1 MLERHVRHRLAQ
13 VRVHLARGGEDAL
26 HARRRDRDGEV
37 LLGYYVGMVNEV
49 AVVRRPAPGPP
60 SPRRGPP
67 SPRREGYLRCDARRP
82 RDATRRASRRIFM
95 GEHEDSARRPRCPM
109 SIITP
114 RSRPGRG
121 ANFKLYV
128 GS

>member
-1 MLERHVRHRLAQ
+1 MSGCALIQRWLQPACLSLTWTCELPHTHTQPPRFSLSVVSFRVVGGEEGVLERHVRHRLAQ

-67 SPRREGYLRCDARRP
+67 SP
-82 RDATRRASRRIFM
+82 
-95 GEHEDSARRPRCPM
+95 
-109 SIITP
+109 
-114 RSRPGRG
+114 
-121 ANFKLYV
+121 KV
-128 GS
+128 

>member
-1 MLERHVRHRLAQ
+1 MLERHVRHPLAQ

-60 SPRRGPP
+60 SPKCGPP
-67 SPRREGYLRCDARRP
+67 SPREVYLKCDARRP

-109 SIITP
+109 SIIT
-114 RSRPGRG
+114 RPDLGLWTQSEFQVVCG
-121 ANFKLYV
+121 
-128 GS
+128 